1 MSVMSLISFVL
12 FGFVI
17 GLLARAILP
26 GKQPLGLLWTT
37 ILGIAGS
44 LAGGLVSRAIT
55 GSSGQGLQAAGF
67 IGSLVGAFVLLWAYV
82 AFARRKARTHA

>member
-1 MSVMSLISFVL
+1 MMSLLFFVV

-26 GKQPLGLLWTT
+26 GKQPLGLVWTT
-37 ILGIAGS
+37 VLGIAGS

-55 GSSGQGLQAAGF
+55 GTSGEGLHTAGF
-67 IGSLVGAFVLLWAYV
+67 VGSLVGAFILLWAYV
-82 AFARRKARTHA
+82 AFARRRHRTHA